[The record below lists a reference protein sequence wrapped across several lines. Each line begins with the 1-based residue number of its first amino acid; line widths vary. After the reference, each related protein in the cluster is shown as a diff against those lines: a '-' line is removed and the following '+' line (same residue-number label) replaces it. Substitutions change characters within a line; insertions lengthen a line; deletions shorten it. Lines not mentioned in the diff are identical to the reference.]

1 MPALLTYPGV
11 YVEEISSGVRSITGV
26 ATSITAFVGRALNG
40 PKEPTVIN
48 SFSDFQ
54 RIFGGLWTLS
64 PLGYAVNDFYLN
76 GGGQAIIVRLF
87 HNVNGQRS
95 KALIAANSTPG
106 QIPAYITN
114 ITDHIRTEAI
124 KSIENDSP
132 EALLTEDDV
141 KTIQSAINTAVDTYT
156 DASEKNLAADVGARI
171 YQKADQYTGKPIKE
185 CKAAIVAV
193 VNRTN
198 NEWAGAIDPL
208 KFEAANEGSWANSL
222 GVRVTYPDPAVAK
235 EAIKSQGLDKYNVT
249 ENDLFNIIIRN
260 NETGVTET
268 FQNLTVTDSP
278 RRVTEVLENESKL
291 LRAVLP
297 LPALKP
303 DKHTDMPEKD
313 QTVWDINDP
322 PTFSGVLASSK
333 AFDGG
338 SLEAEDYTNES
349 VGIDSLNKVDLFNL
363 LCIPLDTSS
372 DIKTFNT
379 VYQKAMKLCV
389 DRRAMLIVDPLKDF
403 SGEKLSDLGLTG
415 PGARNAA
422 LYFPRIIKEDPLRG
436 RQQRSFAP
444 CGAIAGV
451 IARTDSQRGV
461 WKAPAGVDA
470 AVNGITGLDLNLT
483 DAENGMLNPLG
494 INCLRSFP
502 VYGSI
507 VWGARTLRGADQLA
521 DEYKYIPVR
530 RMALYIEESLFRGLK
545 WVVFE
550 PNNESLWAQI
560 RLNVGAFMHN
570 LFRQGAYQGTTP
582 QKAYFVKCDKETT
595 TQDDINKG
603 IVNIVVGFAPLKPA
617 EFVVIKIQQMAGDI
631 QA

>member
-26 ATSITAFVGRALNG
+26 ATSITAFIGRALKG
-40 PKEPTVIN
+40 PNEPILIN

-54 RIFGGLWTLS
+54 RIFGGLWALS

-87 HNVNGQRS
+87 HHVNSQRS
-95 KALIAANSTPG
+95 KALIAANCTPS
-106 QIPAYITN
+106 QIPATITN
-114 ITDHIRTEAI
+114 ITENIRTNAI
-124 KSIENDSP
+124 KSIENDLP
-132 EALLTEDDV
+132 EALLTSVDLT
-141 KTIQSAINTAVDTYT
+141 TIQSDINGAVDTYT
-156 DASEKNLAADVGARI
+156 AENDKTQATYVGNKI
-171 YQKADQYTGKPIKE
+171 SQKAAQYVDKPIGE
-185 CKAAIVAV
+185 CLAAIVDV
-193 VNRTN
+193 VNRIN
-198 NEWAGAIDPL
+198 KEWAGALNPL
-208 KFEAANEGSWANSL
+208 KLEAANEGSWANNL
-222 GVRVTYPDPAVAK
+222 GIRVTYPDAAVAK
-235 EAIKSQGLDKYNVT
+235 EAIKSLGLDKYNVT

-260 NETGVTET
+260 NETGETET

-291 LRAVLP
+291 LRVMSLP
-297 LPALKP
+297 VLKP
-303 DKHTDMPEKD
+303 DKHADVPQKD
-313 QTVWDINDP
+313 NTIWDINDP
-322 PTFSGVLASSK
+322 PTFSGVSDSSK
-333 AFDGG
+333 AQDGG
-338 SLEAEDYTNES
+338 SLEAADYTKES
-349 VGIDSLNKVDLFNL
+349 AGMDLLNKVDIFNL

-372 DIKTFNT
+372 LITDFQS
-379 VYQKAMKLCV
+379 VYQKAMKLCA

-403 SGEKLSDLGLTG
+403 SGDKLSDLGLTG
-415 PGARNAA
+415 PAARNAA
-422 LYFPRIIKEDPLRG
+422 LYFPRLIKEDPLRG
-436 RQQRSFAP
+436 RQQRTFAP

-470 AVNGITGLDLNLT
+470 AVNGITGLDVNLN

-507 VWGARTLRGADQLA
+507 IWGARTLRGADQLG

-570 LFRQGAYQGTTP
+570 LFRQGAFQGTTP